1 MAAQKSSEEDAGAE
15 FFEQSCF
22 TYIVPSAT
30 EFVPEQALS
39 GPGIISEQSPVDA
52 VEQRQ
57 WLFFDETVDVYFV
70 LRTPHV
76 DGQILRSY
84 LKRLSISLE
93 VQIVNNHL
101 SERDSPPPSEVI
113 YSGAVEAIEDA
124 EVVVLGGAEQVE
136 EHEGHDGV
144 QRLAYAVWKL
154 PVFLARPRIRLQ
166 APSVIFYGSASFRAA
181 DAAGVIGEKDGYL
194 QSLAPA
200 GMNLLEAFAS
210 DPAFRGVKPRLS
222 ALRVSR
228 VAPVTHMNEHMR
240 PVRGL
245 QGFKR
250 RIYPA
255 LHARLRF
262 SRPNTTPPSLAL
274 IVLLELDFTPFFD
287 YIVSR
292 DLTRDLDTALEVMAL
307 IQPHG
312 PNRCVPRLK
321 MAWTTAVDFTLP
333 LNPGFGQPVSQPI
346 QRAHRPSQLSIGA
359 GLDTQS
365 LLAPSL
371 TRPDAHP
378 SSDSASVRGMD
389 TNLSGFGVTITI
401 TGPNEPVLAGE
412 EFTWTVFIVNRGKSE
427 GHRPQTSSGL
437 SVSSIMS
444 QATATGARK
453 LALLTIPKRRRN
465 ELRVLRP
472 PSNGGPDARHDP
484 LVADAVLDENVVH
497 VMQRSSIVDTTD
509 VVCLSADVRVGPLA
523 PNACAVVELRFLA
536 LRAGVVGIE
545 AVRII
550 DMSSQEHVDVREL
563 PSVVVRERQEL

>member
-1 MAAQKSSEEDAGAE
+1 M
-15 FFEQSCF
+15 
-22 TYIVPSAT
+22 
-30 EFVPEQALS
+30 
-39 GPGIISEQSPVDA
+39 
-52 VEQRQ
+52 
-57 WLFFDETVDVYFV
+57 YFV

-287 YIVSR
+287 CEVLLEKITLSVMDGTIEDLTARKGMELPLPCVAHDHITLLYRLTPRQLDIVSR